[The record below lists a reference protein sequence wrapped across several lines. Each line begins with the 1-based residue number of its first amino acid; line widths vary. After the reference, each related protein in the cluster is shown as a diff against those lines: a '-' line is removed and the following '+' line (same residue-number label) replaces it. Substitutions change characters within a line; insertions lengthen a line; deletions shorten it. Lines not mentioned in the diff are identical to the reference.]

1 MSSYSTFEPLGGLDP
16 NTKLEISSNSLISIS
31 DAFVE
36 KSIESYG
43 VVNDPN
49 GEVIDQ
55 NTSAYIT
62 ALKESAGNYRLIHPA
77 NISVVL
83 NTIVTGSLD
92 KVYLKIDGN
101 WTLASGQKA
110 SILDISGW
118 TNFVITGTGVLDG
131 NKSNQTGSTYPDV
144 VGGIISNTSS
154 TQDTSSQ
161 TNSAGDTLTDVPP
174 MPVSSTTK
182 NYTTDGLIQG
192 ITITNC
198 WNWPICLSG
207 IERVRVDSTTL
218 KNSSS
223 SPQFFDSA
231 TDCWFTNNEV
241 YDITDGGFVFYR
253 GNSRCGAYGNNVHDC
268 NQGIGVYA
276 EYDMLPID
284 SFIMITNNF
293 VWNNK
298 DGGIG
303 ITTGMTPPKT
313 NQQRILV
320 SNNILNDNNIN
331 GRSGGGSIGIVGAIG
346 VLIKNNIIYGDGS
359 TVVAT
364 STNSTKTY
372 SIFVDGTSE
381 NIVIDGNQIAD
392 IGSENNPGYGIWLSS
407 TNNCVVSNNTIYNG
421 SGTSGYTNSLL
432 AGSFGSNG
440 SMYNNLSISELAS
453 SWDQIYKPSD
463 LNYQQRKE
471 SDGTYAISN
480 GLTIDSGDVTIVEG
494 VLSNTN
500 PIKSS
505 VFTVA
510 TLPTSSSI
518 VAEGSIA
525 YASDGCKPG
534 EASGSGTGVPVF
546 YSKDGKWYS
555 SCSGTV
561 VTS

>member
-1 MSSYSTFEPLGGLDP
+1 MSSYSTFKPIGGLDP
-16 NTKLEISSNSLISIS
+16 TTQLSISENFLISIS

-43 VVNDPN
+43 VVNDPD
-49 GEVIDQ
+49 GSLISE
-55 NTSAYIT
+55 NTSAYLA
-62 ALKESAGNYRLIHPA
+62 ALKDSAGKYRLVHPA

-92 KVYLKIDGN
+92 KIYLKMDGY
-101 WTLASGQKA
+101 WTLAASQKA

-118 TNFVITGTGVLDG
+118 TNFVITGNGTFDG
-131 NKSNQTGSTYPDV
+131 NKSNQTGATYPDV
-144 VGGIISNTSS
+144 LGGIISNTVS
-154 TQDTSSQ
+154 TQDTSTQ
-161 TNSAGDTLTDVPP
+161 TNSAGESLTDVPP
-174 MPVSSTTK
+174 MPVSATTK

-198 WNWPICLSG
+198 WNWPLCLSG
-207 IERVRVDSTTL
+207 IERVRVNETTL

-276 EYDMLPID
+276 EYDMLPVD

-331 GRSGGGSIGIVGAIG
+331 GRVGGGSIGIVGANG
-346 VLIKNNIIYGDGS
+346 VLLKNNIIYGDGS

-364 STNSTKTY
+364 SSATTKTY
-372 SIFVDGTSE
+372 SIFVDGVSE

-407 TNNCVVSNNTIYNG
+407 TNNCVVSNNTIYNS
-421 SGTSGYTNSLL
+421 SGTSGYTAALL
-432 AGSFGSNG
+432 SGSFGSNG
-440 SMYNNLSISELAS
+440 SLYNNISISSLS
-453 SWDQIYKPSD
+453 QSWDQIYKPSD

-471 SDGTYAISN
+471 SDGTFAISN
-480 GLTIDSGDVTIVEG
+480 GLTLDSGDLTIVSG
-494 VLSNTN
+494 VLANTN
-500 PIKSS
+500 PIKIGK
-505 VFTVA
+505 FTVA
-510 TLPTSSSI
+510 ELPTSTSL
-518 VAEGSIA
+518 VAEGSMA
-525 YASDGCKPG
+525 YASNGCKPG
-534 EASGSGTGVPVF
+534 EATGSGTGVPVF
-546 YSKDGKWYS
+546 YSSGKWYS

-561 VTS
+561 VSS

>member
-1 MSSYSTFEPLGGLDP
+1 M
-16 NTKLEISSNSLISIS
+16 
-31 DAFVE
+31 
-36 KSIESYG
+36 
-43 VVNDPN
+43 
-49 GEVIDQ
+49 
-55 NTSAYIT
+55 
-62 ALKESAGNYRLIHPA
+62 
-77 NISVVL
+77 
-83 NTIVTGSLD
+83 VTGSLD
-92 KVYLKIDGN
+92 KIYLKMDGN
-101 WTLASGQKA
+101 WTLAAGQKS

-118 TNFVITGTGVLDG
+118 TNFVITGNGTFDG
-131 NKSNQTGSTYPDV
+131 NKSNQTGATYPDV
-144 VGGIISNTSS
+144 LGGIISNTVS
-154 TQDTSSQ
+154 TQDSSTQ
-161 TNSAGDTLTDVPP
+161 TNSAGESLTDVPP
-174 MPVSSTTK
+174 MPVSATTK

-198 WNWPICLSG
+198 WNWPLCLSG
-207 IERVRVDSTTL
+207 IERVRVNETTL
-218 KNSSS
+218 KSSSS

-276 EYDMLPID
+276 EYDMLPVD

-293 VWNNK
+293 IWNNK

-331 GRSGGGSIGIVGAIG
+331 GRAGGGSIGVVGANG

-364 STNSTKTY
+364 SSATTKTY
-372 SIFVDGTSE
+372 SIFVDGVSE

-392 IGSENNPGYGIWLSS
+392 IGSENNSGYGIWLSS
-407 TNNCVVSNNTIYNG
+407 TNNCVVSNNTIYNS
-421 SGTSGYTNSLL
+421 SGTSGYTAALL
-432 AGSFGSNG
+432 SGSFGSNG
-440 SMYNNLSISELAS
+440 SLYNNISISSLS
-453 SWDQIYKPSD
+453 QSWDQIYKPSD

-471 SDGTYAISN
+471 SDGTFAISN
-480 GLTIDSGDVTIVEG
+480 GLTLDSGDLTIVSG
-494 VLSNTN
+494 VLANTN
-500 PIKSS
+500 PIKLGK
-505 VFTVA
+505 FTVA
-510 TLPTSSSI
+510 ELPTSNLL
-518 VAEGSIA
+518 VTEGSMA

-534 EASGSGTGVPVF
+534 EATGSGTGVPVF
-546 YSKDGKWYS
+546 YSSEKWYS